1 MNPMDTFNPDQRCRV
16 HDGLND
22 NFIEWDPEWAA
33 SYREYSAQH
42 DEGVVEWDGALLDGW
57 IPLN

>member
-1 MNPMDTFNPDQRCRV
+1 V